1 MKQTTFP
8 VFLLPA
14 FFCLCIFIVNIT
26 PAFAQL
32 AEDRCGTVPYNDQL
46 QLKSG
51 IQPDAKKSR
60 FESWI
65 SSQKEK
71 TVKDAL
77 RTLGTQQDLEVLQ
90 IPVVVHVIH
99 RGEAVG
105 EGTNIPL
112 EQIKEQIRILNED
125 FRRQNADTVAT
136 LPIFEPVAADI
147 MIEFVLAKQTPDGF
161 VTNGVTRTEG
171 NQLSYGINSAGTLSE
186 LSYWAAENYFNIWVA
201 PLRNGYLGFAQFPV
215 SDLEGLEDASNNRET
230 DGIVIDYRYFGS
242 GGNAVSGSLGRTTT
256 HEVGHFLGL
265 RHIWGDGD
273 CSADDFVEDT
283 PLQSSE
289 SDGCPIDPI
298 SCGSPDMYQNY
309 MDYTDDVCMNLFTQN
324 QKERMRIVLLNS
336 PRRASLLTSPALQP
350 PQMADNDAGIEQII
364 SPRQS
369 ECSGQLTPSL
379 EVFNAGSN
387 TINSLSIQLFL
398 QGNFVT
404 ELQANT
410 SLQTGESTILDFTSL
425 ELGPNV
431 NPYELS
437 FLISEV
443 NNMEDENALNNLS
456 SVNFIVPQSA
466 SLPLHED
473 FEEINESSL
482 INTGIIKN
490 DDDLTTWSLTEAPG
504 FDGPDNQA
512 VYLNYYDYDSGIGE
526 KDYFY
531 TPVYDLNGIR
541 EAQLSFRYAYAT
553 YEEDNE
559 VKEDG
564 LLVGI
569 SIDCGATIEEVLFE
583 ASGSELAT
591 VSPSS
596 TPFVPE
602 SRAEWRNLNFSLD
615 DYQGE
620 NNVQLV
626 FIGTN
631 DYGNNLYLDDIH
643 LRVEEANAL
652 DIAITEIS
660 SPAYLSCNP
669 SPTPTIEVVNQGTS
683 TINSFELSYQVDG
696 QELTSFVYDAFPLN
710 PGDREIFTLEQLS
723 LDVGLH
729 TLSVN
734 IFNPNLASDE
744 EPSDNQIDFDF
755 YVDDKTDIVPLVQEF
770 GDINVLA
777 DVLTGESSA
786 PDNAWQVVN
795 PDGERSWNLT
805 NTQGLG
811 LSNLSAYI
819 DLYQYQNIGA
829 QDMLVSPT
837 LDFTTVDEVSV
848 FFKISYALLSESYA
862 DTLRLLVSTDCGQ
875 SYQTAYERAGADLA
889 ITTSTEAWVP
899 QQEADW
905 RQEFVN
911 LSDYAGMADVRIA
924 FEVVNAYGNNL
935 YLDDIEFYISA
946 DDQPVARK
954 LDENSYRVFPNPYNS
969 VSSVENDGLLK
980 VAFNLRERDDVT
992 ILLMDSQG
1000 KLLSNQLY
1008 PYTLNQT
1015 YEFDLSSLPSG
1026 MYIIKVLSNSIN
1038 TTNKVLKE

>member
-1 MKQTTFP
+1 M
-8 VFLLPA
+8 
-14 FFCLCIFIVNIT
+14 
-26 PAFAQL
+26 
-32 AEDRCGTVPYNDQL
+32 
-46 QLKSG
+46 
-51 IQPDAKKSR
+51 QPEEKKSR
-60 FESWI
+60 FERWI
-65 SSQKEK
+65 NARKDDGI
-71 TVKDAL
+71 KDAL
-77 RTLGTQQDLEVLQ
+77 RTLGLQQDVGVLQ

-105 EGTNIPL
+105 EGTNIPF
-112 EQIKEQIRILNED
+112 EQIEDQIRILNED
-125 FRRQNADTVAT
+125 FRRQNADTIAT
-136 LPIFEPVAADI
+136 LPIFEPLAADV
-147 MIEFVLAKQTPDGF
+147 MIEFVLARQTPDGF

-171 NQLSYGINSAGTLSE
+171 NQISYGINSAGTLSD
-186 LSYWAAENYFNIWVA
+186 LSYWPAEDYFNIWVA
-201 PLRNGYLGFAQFPV
+201 PLRNGYLGYAQFPI
-215 SDLEGLEDASNNRET
+215 SDLEGLEEASNNRET
-230 DGIVIDYRYFGS
+230 DGVVIDYRYFGS
-242 GGNAVSGSLGRTTT
+242 TGNAVSGSLGRTTT

-289 SDGCPIDPI
+289 SDGCPIDPV

-336 PRRASLLTSPALQP
+336 PRRASLLTSYALTP

-369 ECSGQLTPSL
+369 VCSGQLTPSL
-379 EVFNAGSN
+379 EVFNAGTN
-387 TINSLSIQLFL
+387 TINSINVLLYL

-404 ELQANT
+404 ELQANIT
-410 SLQTGESTILDFTSL
+410 LNTGESTILEFSPL

-437 FLISEV
+437 FQISGV
-443 NNMEDENALNNLS
+443 NNMEDENSLNDIR

-473 FEEINESSL
+473 FEEINENSIL
-482 INTGIIKN
+482 NTGIIRN
-490 DDDLTTWSLTEAPG
+490 DDELTTWSLTEAPG
-504 FDGPDNQA
+504 LDGPNNQA
-512 VYLNYYDYDSGIGE
+512 LYLNYYDYDAGIGE
-526 KDYFY
+526 KDYLY
-531 TPVYDLNGIR
+531 TPVYDLSGLR
-541 EAQLSFRYAYAT
+541 KAQLSFRYAYAP

-559 VKEDG
+559 VKDDG

-583 ASGSELAT
+583 ANGSELAT
-591 VSPSS
+591 VSATSS
-596 TPFVPE
+596 PFIPE
-602 SRAEWRNLNFSLD
+602 SRAEWRNLSFSLD
-615 DYQGE
+615 DYLGQS
-620 NNVQLV
+620 NVQLV

-643 LRVEEANAL
+643 ITIAEANSL
-652 DIAITEIS
+652 DIAISAIS
-660 SPAYLSCNP
+660 SPALLSCNT
-669 SPTPTIEVVNQGTS
+669 SPIPAIEVVNQGTS
-683 TINSFELSYQVDG
+683 TINSFEVSYQIDE
-696 QELTSFVYDAFPLN
+696 QSPTSFLYNAFPLN
-710 PGDREIFTLEQLS
+710 PGESEQFTFEQPNLS
-723 LDVGLH
+723 VGLH

-734 IFNPNLASDE
+734 VSDPNLANDE
-744 EPSDNQIDFDF
+744 QPSNNQINYDF
-755 YVDDKTDIVPLVQEF
+755 YVDEKTDIVPLVQEF
-770 GDINVLA
+770 DGINSLA
-777 DVLTGESSA
+777 DVLVGESSN
-786 PDNAWQVVN
+786 DENAWQVVN

-805 NTQGLG
+805 NAEGLG
-811 LSNLSAYI
+811 INNVSAFINLYE
-819 DLYQYQNIGA
+819 YQNIRA
-829 QDMLVSPT
+829 QDLLVSPT
-837 LDFTTVDEVSV
+837 LDLSSVDELSV

-875 SYQTAYERAGADLA
+875 SYETVYERAGADLA

-911 LSDYAGMADVRIA
+911 LSDFVGMTDVRVA

-1000 KLLSNQLY
+1000 KLLSDRLF

-1015 YEFDLSSLPSG
+1015 YEFDLSMFPTG
-1026 MYIIKVLSNSIN
+1026 MYIVKVLSNSIN
-1038 TTNKVLKE
+1038 TTSKVLKQ